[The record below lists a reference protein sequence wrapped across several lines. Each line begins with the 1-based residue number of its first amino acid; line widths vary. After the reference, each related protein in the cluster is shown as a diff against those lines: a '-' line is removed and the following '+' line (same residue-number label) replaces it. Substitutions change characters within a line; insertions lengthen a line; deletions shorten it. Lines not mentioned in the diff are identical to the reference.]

1 MRAAADL
8 DIEFIRQ
15 IARANGLDLSRERAE
30 ALLPALRE
38 LLAVDVKVAA
48 LQLDRLPAVGLL
60 WDPGVTI
67 ND

>member
-1 MRAAADL
+1 MRAATDL
-8 DIEFIRQ
+8 DIDFIRR
-15 IARANGLDLSRERAE
+15 IAQTNGVNLARERAE

-38 LLAVDVKVAA
+38 LLAVDAKVAA
-48 LQLDRLPAVGLL
+48 LGLDRLPAVGLL